1 MKVLIVE
8 DDFTSR
14 MILQRFLS
22 PYGVCDV
29 VMDGNEALQAY
40 QMAWEEKKPYDLI
53 CMDIMMPNMNGHE
66 AITKIRE
73 LESALGGKYVK
84 KTVIIMTTSRDDT
97 NDVKDAIE
105 RGANWYLLK
114 PVNKQHLLN
123 KLRELALI

>member
-1 MKVLIVE
+1 MRVLIAE

-29 VMDGNEALQAY
+29 VVDGNEALEAFR
-40 QMAWEEKKPYDLI
+40 MAREDNRPYDLI
-53 CMDIMMPNMNGHE
+53 CMDIMMPNMNGQE
-66 AITKIRE
+66 AVTRIRQME
-73 LESALGGKYVK
+73 TDLGGKFGK

-97 NDVKDAIE
+97 QDVKDAVD

-114 PVNKQHLLN
+114 PVNRQILLN